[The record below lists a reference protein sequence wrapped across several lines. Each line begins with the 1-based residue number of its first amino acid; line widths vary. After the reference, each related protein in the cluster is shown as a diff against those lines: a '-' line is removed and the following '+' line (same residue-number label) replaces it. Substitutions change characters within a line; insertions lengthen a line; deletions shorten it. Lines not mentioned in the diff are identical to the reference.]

1 MKVKILILFSL
12 VMFVFAVSLSN
23 AGGIENKAVPFN
35 PMSDLNQAAHDKPC
49 PEVDK
54 EKVTLEGFDFQLPY
68 LLQKSQKSCLD
79 KCTQEFDSCMS
90 GTEGNLSGQF
100 RCGEKKWMCT
110 RGCDNQFAPQ
120 LEL

>member
-1 MKVKILILFSL
+1 MKAKILIFFSL
-12 VMFVFAVSLSN
+12 LMFVFAVSLSN
-23 AGGIENKAVPFN
+23 AGGIGNKEIPFK
-35 PMSDLNQAAHDKPC
+35 PMSDLSQTTDVKPC

-54 EKVTLEGFDFQLPY
+54 KNVTSEGIDFQLPY

-90 GTEGNLSGQF
+90 GTEGSPSAQF

-120 LEL
+120 LEM